1 MVTKTRGQGLDPTI
15 GSDHGSLACLNGWI
29 CGYCDVLGSIRDDKS
44 HGKMWR
50 GVVCQEINA
59 DSLQECFVELKVL
72 LLSRSFC
79 FKIQVK
85 FTLSE

>member
-1 MVTKTRGQGLDPTI
+1 M
-15 GSDHGSLACLNGWI
+15 
-29 CGYCDVLGSIRDDKS
+29 IRVMAKCI
-44 HGKMWR
+44 KM
-50 GVVCQEINA
+50 GGVVVCQEINA

-85 FTLSE
+85 FALSE